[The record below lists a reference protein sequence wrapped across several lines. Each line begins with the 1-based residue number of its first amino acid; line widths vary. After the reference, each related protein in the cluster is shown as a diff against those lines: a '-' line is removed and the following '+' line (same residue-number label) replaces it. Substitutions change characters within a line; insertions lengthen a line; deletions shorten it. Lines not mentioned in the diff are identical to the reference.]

1 MSSEIIPAVR
11 NLFESNI
18 LEHMYAI
25 CSLTPIIA
33 VIGPNKQWKRSCA
46 RLDLYA
52 QPSRRNVVM
61 RRHGTLWLSRIPA
74 DIVNFI
80 SQSNI
85 FSAQHAITALVSF
98 WSDQASRKHA
108 RLMPTDRTI
117 SWNGIFQRSC
127 WMPIC
132 CRPLHCHQWQTF

>member
-1 MSSEIIPAVR
+1 MSSEIISAVR

-52 QPSRRNVVM
+52 QPSRRNVVNLSCVATEL
-61 RRHGTLWLSRIPA
+61 RGLAEFQPTL
-74 DIVNFI
+74 
-80 SQSNI
+80 
-85 FSAQHAITALVSF
+85 
-98 WSDQASRKHA
+98 
-108 RLMPTDRTI
+108 
-117 SWNGIFQRSC
+117 
-127 WMPIC
+127 
-132 CRPLHCHQWQTF
+132 